1 MSIAYRPM
9 RPGQEDA
16 VATLVR
22 QLPKDLRLSV
32 APMVTGEL
40 LRQWQ
45 PHVQVMIADNSGLL
59 VGACV
64 WFFTFS
70 TWRGSKG
77 AHISDLYVM
86 GHMRGRK
93 IGQNLLRSVVREAIK
108 HDASFL
114 RLDVTTVTPTPR
126 AFYEKLGFVA
136 DEEDLTLF
144 LEPDK
149 LRDWITEQKS

>member
-1 MSIAYRPM
+1 M

-22 QLPKDLRLSV
+22 QLPRDLGLSV
-32 APMVTGEL
+32 VPMVTGEM

-45 PHVQVMIADNSGLL
+45 PHVRVMTADNSGLL

-77 AHISDLYVM
+77 VHISDLYVM

-93 IGQNLLRSVVREAIK
+93 IGQNLLAAVAREAIK
-108 HDASFL
+108 HDANYL
-114 RLDVTTVTPTPR
+114 RLDVTTITPAPR

-136 DEEDLTLF
+136 DEEDLTLY
-144 LEPDK
+144 LDQDK
-149 LRDWITEQKS
+149 LRAWNMEPKS

>member
-1 MSIAYRPM
+1 M

-16 VATLVR
+16 VATFVR
-22 QLPKDLRLSV
+22 QLPKDLGLAV
-32 APMVTGEL
+32 VPAITGEL

-93 IGQNLLRSVVREAIK
+93 IGQNLLGAVAREAIK
-108 HDASFL
+108 HDANYL

-136 DEEDLTLF
+136 DEEDLTLYIDQ
-144 LEPDK
+144 DK
-149 LRDWITEQKS
+149 LRAWNMEAKS